1 MEKVYTRRGMGGCE
15 LGMEDWKLSGC
26 LDSTKEGRML
36 QFPDPL
42 NAQGTYDHRFS
53 PPDKPVSK
61 VLPFPQFADKEKTIQ
76 SATMI
81 RHQGTSFPGLSGC
94 LLLHKQYTS

>member
-1 MEKVYTRRGMGGCE
+1 
-15 LGMEDWKLSGC
+15 
-26 LDSTKEGRML
+26 ML

-61 VLPFPQFADKEKTIQ
+61 VLLFPQFADKEKTIQ

-81 RHQGTSFPGLSGC
+81 WHQSTSFPGLSGC
-94 LLLHKQYTS
+94 VLLHKQYISYKNPDDAYVDWQESVTSEFQLMMFSYLIDI

>member
-1 MEKVYTRRGMGGCE
+1 
-15 LGMEDWKLSGC
+15 
-26 LDSTKEGRML
+26 ML

-42 NAQGTYDHRFS
+42 NARGTYDHRFS

-61 VLPFPQFADKEKTIQ
+61 VLLFPQFADKEKTIQ

-81 RHQGTSFPGLSGC
+81 YGTKAQAFLVYQAASCYINNIFPIKTLMMPTWNGRNLSHQSFS
-94 LLLHKQYTS
+94 S